1 MDAWNVVE
9 CRAKEALGTLSLI
22 DNNNNWEAPYE
33 KPPKLLTRRVLI
45 DLRSKSGLGNK
56 ILARIRI
63 VSRIAR
69 YDANDINAVHPIEH
83 LPHQAAKQARSLTS

>member
-33 KPPKLLTRRVLI
+33 KPPKLLTRRVLNT
-45 DLRSKSGLGNK
+45 DRTNDKGY
-56 ILARIRI
+56 RIRS
-63 VSRIAR
+63 SRKHSR
-69 YDANDINAVHPIEH
+69 
-83 LPHQAAKQARSLTS
+83 R